1 MRIDDL
7 NRASQSQ
14 EAAKTQAVRT
24 DRSDRTSESA
34 TPSTTAGPDDASIS
48 EVATTLAARDAR
60 VEMLRMRVETGEYRV
75 AAGEV
80 AASIIDEHMAD

>member
-14 EAAKTQAVRT
+14 EAAKTEAVRT

-34 TPSTTAGPDDASIS
+34 TPSTAAGPDDAAIS

-60 VEMLRMRVETGEYRV
+60 VETLRLQVESGEYRV
-75 AAGEV
+75 RANEV